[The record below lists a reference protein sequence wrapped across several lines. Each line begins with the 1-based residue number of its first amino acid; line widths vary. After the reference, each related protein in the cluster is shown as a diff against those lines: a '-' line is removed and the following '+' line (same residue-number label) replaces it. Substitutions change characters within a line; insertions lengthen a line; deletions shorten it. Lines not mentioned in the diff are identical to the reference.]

1 MEDFIDATF
10 AELDAFYPNSK
21 RKRRAVAE
29 PKVKEIK
36 PWDSRKF
43 VKTLPNGK
51 DADFYTIG
59 SLSVALNRP
68 IITLRTWIKQGH
80 IPTSPYRLP
89 AKSDKN
95 GDQRLGRRLYTH
107 RMIEVVVEIFAQ
119 HGILDTDRVEWSKH
133 RNLGNEIS
141 EAWGK
146 IRAEELNI
154 NNNEKE

>member
-1 MEDFIDATF
+1 MEDFIDKTF

-68 IITLRTWIKQGH
+68 IITLRTWIKQGY

-95 GDQRLGRRLYTH
+95 GEQRLGRRLYTH
-107 RMIEVVVEIFAQ
+107 RMIEVVVEIFAKQ
-119 HGILDTDRVEWSKH
+119 GILDTDRVEWSKH
-133 RNLGNEIS
+133 RNLGSEIS
-141 EAWGK
+141 EAWSK